1 MKFIAMTCSIIF
13 KCLDMVV
20 TLIYLGMRVTM
31 PLWIV
36 SLLVVIAIGMF

>member
-1 MKFIAMTCSIIF
+1 
-13 KCLDMVV
+13 MVV

-36 SLLVVIAIGMF
+36 SMLIVIAIGMF